1 MPTTTVSSSSKAPSS
16 IGALVLVKSSKPK
29 IGQPSVRPDPPALQY
44 PCDTLTGCE
53 NASCRW
59 CLRRQ
64 DLGHAAPCFSVL
76 LEVSGRFEEILLGYA
91 LKLSYPGSGAN
102 AKDTIFG
109 AFEESGNDTSNDGS
123 SFPSHGDGELR
134 RQLASLENQLASKNK
149 HLNSHR
155 DEKAALAK
163 GGKKKI
169 PLSSRRMTSCVT
181 VCRPLALDRSAVRM
195 ISVLVPILVGAP
207 NALALVS
214 RPLVAT

>member
-1 MPTTTVSSSSKAPSS
+1 MPTTTASSSSKAPSS

-44 PCDTLTGCE
+44 PCDTLT
-53 NASCRW
+53 
-59 CLRRQ
+59 
-64 DLGHAAPCFSVL
+64 CFSVL

-91 LKLSYPGSGAN
+91 LKLSYPGSGAS

-155 DEKAALAK
+155 DEKAALTK
-163 GGKKKI
+163 GEKKQI
-169 PLSSRRMTSCVT
+169 PLSSRRMTSCAS